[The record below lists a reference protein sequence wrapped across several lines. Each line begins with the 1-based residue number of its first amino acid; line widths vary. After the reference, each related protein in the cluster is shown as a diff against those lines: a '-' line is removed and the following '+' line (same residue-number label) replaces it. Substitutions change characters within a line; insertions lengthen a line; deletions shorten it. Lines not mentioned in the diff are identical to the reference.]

1 MCSLFVIRFF
11 VQLLLCSRVWSA
23 AVQCSWCE
31 GCTSTNYGFVIPYFL
46 VTKYSQ
52 IAG

>member
-1 MCSLFVIRFF
+1 MCSLFVIHFF
-11 VQLLLCSRVWSA
+11 VQLLLCIRVWSA
-23 AVQCSWCE
+23 AVQCRWYE
-31 GCTSTNYGFVIPYFL
+31 GCTSTNYGFVLLDFL